1 MKKIEIQFQWKN
13 KSYRFKKSALILFTE
28 SENYID
34 EIKTIVEEV
43 NKDVQ
48 KVLIEKIIEVDV
60 VPPSVILQQNELKDY
75 LIEQWNNIKLT

>member
-13 KSYRFKKSALILFTE
+13 KSYRFKKSALIFFTE
-28 SENYID
+28 SENYVD

-43 NKDVQ
+43 NQDIQ
-48 KVLIEKIIEVDV
+48 KVFIEKIIEVDV

-75 LIEQWNNIKLT
+75 FIQQWNNIKLI

>member
-28 SENYID
+28 SENYVD

-43 NKDVQ
+43 NQDIQ